1 MRNIEVNKI
10 ALKDKM
16 AAFEKVCK
24 EAGMK
29 LTHQRLE
36 IFREL
41 ASATDHPSAE
51 LLYKR
56 LRKRLPTL
64 SLDTVYRTLATIE
77 GYGLITR
84 IQTPESQARFEAE
97 TRQHHHFVCG
107 QCKEIVDFLWP
118 QFDQSSLPPPIA
130 AMGEVRNKNVTI
142 HGICQ
147 RCVAR
152 QK

>member
-1 MRNIEVNKI
+1 MRNIEFTKI

-16 AAFEKVCK
+16 SAFEKVCK

-51 LLYKR
+51 ILYKR

-64 SLDTVYRTLATIE
+64 SLDTVYRTLASIE
-77 GYGLITR
+77 AYGLITR

-97 TRQHHHFVCG
+97 TRPHHHFVCDR
-107 QCKEIVDFLWP
+107 CKTIVDFLWQ
-118 QFDQSSLPPPIA
+118 QFDESSLPVELA
-130 AMGEVRNKNVTI
+130 ALGQVKNKHVTI
-142 HGICQ
+142 HGTCQ
-147 RCVAR
+147 QCMVRKR
-152 QK
+152 